1 MWPSKAKDQSKEKG
15 WAALNEAPSC
25 HLRRRHNR
33 RSRCV
38 FNRLLL
44 HRWLLFTNKL
54 ALVVE
59 TYELVDMSVDS
70 KAMVLLVLLL
80 QLHSLQLLLSQLLL
94 LLLDRLLLLIQWTCI
109 HTSRASFFVIV
120 AVSTKEYFP

>member
-1 MWPSKAKDQSKEKG
+1 
-15 WAALNEAPSC
+15 
-25 HLRRRHNR
+25 
-33 RSRCV
+33 
-38 FNRLLL
+38 
-44 HRWLLFTNKL
+44 
-54 ALVVE
+54 LVVE
-59 TYELVDMSVDS
+59 THELVDMSVDS

-80 QLHSLQLLLSQLLL
+80 QLHSLQLLLSQLLLL